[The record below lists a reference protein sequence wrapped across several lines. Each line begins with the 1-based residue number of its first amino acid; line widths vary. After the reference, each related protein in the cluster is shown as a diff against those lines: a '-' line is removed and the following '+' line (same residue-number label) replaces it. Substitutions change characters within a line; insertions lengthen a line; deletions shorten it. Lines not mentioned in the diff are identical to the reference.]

1 MCALC
6 QDLKDMVRIFHLT
19 PLAQSSRNLWCLELS
34 SNKTS
39 VDLRPSQAS
48 RTQFVRA
55 WKKNRAPI
63 FALNVD
69 GHCAMI
75 YFDDSFYAKKCPM
88 SPNRSLPSLPL
99 RSDFRSTKRTYSWK
113 ILVAWLIPI
122 VGQQPEFWCGS
133 LHSLGCLLMPL
144 IPLHHNEE
152 PARCLN
158 RQWYSGKLGGLL
170 AELVWVSIQIHNFNE
185 MSWNFLDLGF
195 LKIAESEVNHSSNH
209 QEFQVPKMEVLNL
222 IGLFWGVVFPLDEP
236 LIRTVQVYRCTGFLY
251 LGPWFFFNMFPT
263 FIGTM
268 VGNPSQGVLPQF
280 SQWSMSPMK
289 KNPSCFG
296 YLGVYTTQLYEDYN
310 QHF

>member
-34 SNKTS
+34 SIKLLLIS
-39 VDLRPSQAS
+39 GLHKLLELSSWEPE
-48 RTQFVRA
+48 
-55 WKKNRAPI
+55 KKIELPFSLWMWMAIVPWYILMTRFMP
-63 FALNVD
+63 
-69 GHCAMI
+69 
-75 YFDDSFYAKKCPM
+75 KKCPM

-280 SQWSMSPMK
+280 SQWSMSHE